1 MLYNIGKR
9 KRKREKAR
17 KVEAFLT
24 AGMPKKAAYVVIVG
38 LFALVASVAT
48 LRAPLLDDDPSYD
61 PLDPAYFQFAR
72 VQFSSHF
79 FGGWNPG
86 WAHDYPRAERNLLK
100 ILSEVTGIETTSDS
114 YIIVQLDDPAIMNY
128 PLLYFSEPG
137 TWNITP
143 EEAENFREY
152 LQRGGFAIFDDFD
165 GPRDWANFQ
174 RAMKMVFPERNMVQ
188 LTLEHPIFQCFYA
201 IETLDMVPP
210 YNVQGRPTFFGM
222 DDENGRLQI
231 IANFNNDIG
240 DFWEWSDQAWVP
252 VQLSNEA
259 YKFGVNYIIYALTH

>member
-1 MLYNIGKR
+1 MK
-9 KRKREKAR
+9 
-17 KVEAFLT
+17 AFLT
-24 AGMPKKAAYVVIVG
+24 PGMPKKAAYVVIVG
-38 LFALVASVAT
+38 FIALAASFAT
-48 LRAPLLDDDPSYD
+48 LWAPLLDDDRSHD
-61 PLDPAYFQFAR
+61 PLDPSYFRFAR
-72 VQFSSHF
+72 VQFSSYYY
-79 FGGWNPG
+79 GGWNPG
-86 WAHDYPRAERNLLK
+86 WAHDYPRAEQNLLK

-114 YIIVQLDDPAIMNY
+114 YVIVQLDDPAIMDY

-152 LQRGGFAIFDDFD
+152 LKRGGFAIFDDFD

-174 RAMKMVFPERNMVQ
+174 RCMKMVFPERNMVQ
-188 LTLEHPIFQCFYA
+188 LTVEHPIFQCFYA
-201 IETLDMVPP
+201 IETLDMTPP
-210 YNVQGRPTFFGM
+210 YTVRGNPTFFGL
-222 DDENGRLQI
+222 DDENGRLQV

-259 YKFGVNYIIYALTH
+259 YKFGVNYIIYAMTH